1 MPRMIWLRG
10 TALTWIAL
18 LVGALVLSACRAQS
32 PSPEKTSAVATFYP
46 LYEFTRRVG
55 GDRVEVRLLISAG
68 AEPHDYEPTP
78 QDVALLRRARVVV
91 YNGAGFEPWIEKLL
105 DDLPQGTVVV
115 NATEGVPLHAGSGN
129 PDPHVWLDPVLAQEQ
144 VDRILRGL
152 LRADPA
158 GEAAYR
164 ENAEALKRALM
175 DLDARFRQT
184 LARCR
189 TRTFLASHAAFG
201 YLARRYGLTMLSISG
216 LAPEAEPS
224 PARLRDLVREARRRG
239 VEVVYGETLT
249 SDRVARAL
257 AQELGARLLVLNP
270 LEGLTP
276 QEQQAGKDYFGVMD
290 ENRHALAQGLGCR

>member
-1 MPRMIWLRG
+1 M
-10 TALTWIAL
+10 ALKWGVLFLCAL
-18 LVGALVLSACRAQS
+18 AVSACGAER
-32 PSPEKTSAVATFYP
+32 PVTGRMLAVATFYP

-55 GDRVEVRLLISAG
+55 GDRVEVRLLIPAG
-68 AEPHDYEPTP
+68 AEPHEYEPTP

-91 YNGAGFEPWIEKLL
+91 YNGAGFEPWLEKLL
-105 DDLPQGTVVV
+105 DGLPAGTVIV
-115 NATEGVPLHAGSGN
+115 NATEGLPLHAGSGK
-129 PDPHVWLDPVLAQEQ
+129 PDPHVWLDPVLAQDQ

-158 GEAAYR
+158 GGATYR
-164 ENAEALKRALM
+164 ANAEALKRALM
-175 DLDARFRQT
+175 DLDARFRRT

-189 TRTFLASHAAFG
+189 TRTFVTSHAAFG

-239 VEVVYGETLT
+239 VRVVYGETLT

-270 LEGLTP
+270 VEGLT
-276 QEQQAGKDYFGVMD
+276 QLEQQAGKDYFGVMD
-290 ENRHALAQGLGCR
+290 ENRRALAQGLGCR